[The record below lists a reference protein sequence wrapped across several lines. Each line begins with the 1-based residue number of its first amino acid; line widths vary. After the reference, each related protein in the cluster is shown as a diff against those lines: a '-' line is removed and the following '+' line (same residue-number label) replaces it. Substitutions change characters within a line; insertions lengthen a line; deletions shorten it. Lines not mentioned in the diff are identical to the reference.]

1 MHSKA
6 SLALAASIMVV
17 SGWGVLSALSWPL
30 KAALFPLVI
39 CIPLACLAAAEFLW
53 VLFGSAAKNDAADF
67 KLSDHL
73 PRELALRRT
82 VLAISWILGFFA
94 AIVLAG
100 FPIAVPLFVFLYLRI
115 QGKESW
121 VFSVIFTFAVWAFF
135 YALFDRL
142 LHLPFPAG
150 WMRTWLG

>member
-6 SLALAASIMVV
+6 SLALAFSILFV
-17 SGWGVLSALSWPL
+17 SGWGIVRALSWPL

-39 CIPLACLAAAEFLW
+39 SIPLACLAAAEILW
-53 VLFGSAAKNDAADF
+53 VFLGTAAKNDAADF

-82 VLAISWILGFFA
+82 ALAIGWILGFFA
-94 AIVLAG
+94 LIVLAG
-100 FPIAVPLFVFLYLRI
+100 FLIGVPLFVFLYLRI
-115 QGKESW
+115 QGKEGW
-121 VFSVIFTFAVWAFF
+121 IFSAIFTLGVWAFF
-135 YALFDRL
+135 YGLFDQL

-150 WMRTWLG
+150 WIRNWLG

>member
-6 SLALAASIMVV
+6 SLGLAVSIFVV
-17 SGWGVLSALSWPL
+17 SAWGIVSALSWPW

-39 CIPLACLAAAEFLW
+39 SIPLACLAAAEILW
-53 VLFGSAAKNDAADF
+53 VFLGSAAKNDAADF

-73 PRELALRRT
+73 PRDVALRRT
-82 VLAISWILGFFA
+82 ALAIAWILGLFA
-94 AIVLAG
+94 AILLAG

-115 QGKESW
+115 QGKEGW
-121 VFSVIFTFAVWAFF
+121 IFSAIFTLVVWGGF
-135 YALFDRL
+135 YLLFDQL

-150 WMRTWLG
+150 WIRTWLA

>member
-6 SLALAASIMVV
+6 SLALALSILIV
-17 SGWGVLSALSWPL
+17 SGWGIVSALSWPW

-39 CIPLACLAAAEFLW
+39 SIPLACLAAAEILW
-53 VLFGSAAKNDAADF
+53 VLLGSAAKNDAADF

-73 PRELALRRT
+73 PREVTLRRT
-82 VLAISWILGFFA
+82 ALAIGWIFGFFA

-100 FPIAVPLFVFLYLRI
+100 FPIAVPLFVLLYLKM

-121 VFSVIFTFAVWAFF
+121 VFSAIFTFAVWAFF
-135 YALFDRL
+135 YALFDQL

-150 WMRTWLG
+150 WIRTWLG